1 MKIIGIGPGVYIRW
15 WWWWGVL
22 SSSTW
27 DQNWQMKIIVIFPH
41 KKLLFFH
48 YNLVQIGGGWECISC
63 ICQLQNLWAPCR
75 IYRSPGHTYMN
86 CCDPGPIF
94 EIKCQ
99 IWETVCINPCS
110 VHIIHSIVYSFTLEC
125 LYMGWGCAWVSLAL
139 WSSFLPLAPQS
150 GVFYH
155 SLSKTFPRAKQ
166 LSPKTASW
174 GPTKTFQCPW
184 LEGGGAFEVVTIS
197 KICTS

>member
-1 MKIIGIGPGVYIRW
+1 M
-15 WWWWGVL
+15 
-22 SSSTW
+22 STPKLVGSLQDIQKSW
-27 DQNWQMKIIVIFPH
+27 TYLHELLWPWPNFRDQMS
-41 KKLLFFH
+41 
-48 YNLVQIGGGWECISC
+48 NL
-63 ICQLQNLWAPCR
+63 
-75 IYRSPGHTYMN
+75 
-86 CCDPGPIF
+86 
-94 EIKCQ
+94 K
-99 IWETVCINPCS
+99 TVCINPCS